1 MSRKYKFREKSGAYF
16 ISFAIVNWIEKL
28 ADEQYSKGRQSINDL
43 NFAKAYGFYKNGV
56 KIELVKD
63 YTRLG
68 LHAIGVISNI
78 LNCD

>member
-1 MSRKYKFREKSGAYF
+1 MFTSVIYE
-16 ISFAIVNWIEKL
+16 IVDNNGNLILE
-28 ADEQYSKGRQSINDL
+28 RQR
-43 NFAKAYGFYKNGV
+43 Y
-56 KIELVKD
+56 IELVKD